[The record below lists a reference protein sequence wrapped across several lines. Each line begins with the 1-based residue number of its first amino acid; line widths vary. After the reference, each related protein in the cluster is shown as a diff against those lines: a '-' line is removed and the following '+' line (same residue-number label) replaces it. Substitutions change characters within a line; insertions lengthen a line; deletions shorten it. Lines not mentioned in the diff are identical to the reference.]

1 MIFERA
7 IVLAKIE
14 GSYGVNSVPD
24 ATNDAFITTV
34 PTFTPLGDHRE
45 RNVARAGFAAPAGV
59 NVGQGLQV
67 EFAVELVGTAEL
79 NDEPP
84 KIFRLLRACGMTQT
98 IVSLVS
104 ATLTPN
110 SNHDGESLSMI
121 VNFDGTQHLLLGCRG
136 SYTIDFTNNDKVM
149 INFTFQGKYAGTH
162 ATAVAFPTGTFNDTL
177 EKLIF
182 RGANLDLNSVTTLV
196 FENISFNPGINVF
209 RRPGSS
215 DASGT
220 HAYSIVGRAAEA
232 TLEPE
237 MVALATLDP
246 WALYHASTQFDVV
259 WEVADLNDTPGQQ
272 FTFSMFNCQLKE
284 PPAYGQRESIRTWPI
299 TIKASGTISDGNDDF
314 TISVTLPTES

>member
-1 MIFERA
+1 MLFEKSV
-7 IVLAKIE
+7 ILAKIE
-14 GSYGVNSVPD
+14 SIYGVNSIPT
-24 ATNDAFITTV
+24 ASLDAFITSV
-34 PTFTPLGDHRE
+34 PTFTVLGDHRE

-59 NVGQGLQV
+59 NVGQGLQI
-67 EFAVELVGTAEL
+67 EFAVELVGTDDLA
-79 NDEPP
+79 DEPP
-84 KIFRLLRACGMTQT
+84 KIFRLFRACGMTQS
-98 IVSLVS
+98 IISLVS

-136 SYTIDFTNNDKVM
+136 SFTIDFTNNDKVM

-162 ATAVAFPTGTFNDTL
+162 ASAVVFPAGVFGDTL

-182 RGANLDLNSVTTLV
+182 RGANLDLNSVTTLI
-196 FENISFNPGINVF
+196 FENITFNPGINLY

-237 MVALATLDP
+237 MEALTTLNP
-246 WALYHASTQFDVV
+246 WTLYHNSTQFDVE
-259 WEVADLNDTPGQQ
+259 WQVADLNNTPGQQ

-284 PPAYGQRESIRTWPI
+284 PPTYGQRESIRTWPI
-299 TIKASGTISDGNDDF
+299 TIKASGTIADGNDDF
-314 TISVTLPTES
+314 EISCTLPTES